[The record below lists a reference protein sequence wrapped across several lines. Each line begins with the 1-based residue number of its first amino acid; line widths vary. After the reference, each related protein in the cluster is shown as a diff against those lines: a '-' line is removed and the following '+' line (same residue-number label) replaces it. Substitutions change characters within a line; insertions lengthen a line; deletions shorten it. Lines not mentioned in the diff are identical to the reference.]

1 MAYIAHLKI
10 SGATPPSSQW
20 ESDLVPDFSIFSS
33 LIHDFIFTF
42 FTMKSKDKNVINDDP
57 MQIEHRTKYP
67 RGSTQRTT
75 IVLAA
80 K

>member
-1 MAYIAHLKI
+1 
-10 SGATPPSSQW
+10 
-20 ESDLVPDFSIFSS
+20 VPDFSIFSS